1 LSAIDVLITDHG
13 IDPKTV
19 EEIRAAGVE
28 IVLV

>member
-1 LSAIDVLITDHG
+1 LITDDG
-13 IDPKTV
+13 VDPMTI